1 MIGCEWQPSLEEELF
16 NAIFYNNRLKV
27 LSILDSGFDI
37 NITNNLGQTPIYV
50 AAAIYK
56 NLLMVKT
63 LASFNPD
70 FEHKS
75 DLGHTPLSRI
85 LLGEHKHADE
95 VLKIIRTLLKSGAK
109 LTTRCN
115 GALPLHIAIVTGCHT
130 DIIKE
135 LLTEDTV
142 NAADYY
148 GYFPLHLA
156 VLYSHINIVKMLIEY
171 EYTNINMS
179 DRVRNT
185 PLILAA
191 KIDNQEIAYLL
202 LGHGVNPY
210 LKNTDGED
218 FLACI
223 IPKGKVCN
231 IIHGINEFRVS
242 LEALGESGIE
252 SKNKLNI
259 DPSKPGPYRTKIF
272 RTHKENRPYI
282 IPDKSIRCQRYKSIR
297 YQRSRCENE
306 FRVYLPNCDSPMLQV
321 VQHEEFNNE
330 LNTDPSRTP
339 LNQLTNMCNESLE
352 LPRPDTVL
360 SRSTTSNSS
369 YNSSLATKGSSNVN
383 SPGSGLSYPFI
394 TQFESFARI
403 SSTSSSES
411 DTMQNAKRRKLDCT
425 FSDNGENLER
435 SR

>member
-1 MIGCEWQPSLEEELF
+1 MIGYKEKPSAEEEF
-16 NAIFYNNRLKV
+16 FDAIFYNNRLKV
-27 LSILDSGFDI
+27 LSMLDSGFDI
-37 NITNNLGQTPIYV
+37 NTANDLGQTPIYV

-56 NLLMVKT
+56 NIPMIKT
-63 LASFNPD
+63 LAQFNPD
-70 FEHKS
+70 FEKKS
-75 DLGHTPLSRI
+75 DIGYTPLSRA
-85 LLGEHKHADE
+85 LLRGYKHADQTLE
-95 VLKIIRTLLKSGAK
+95 IVETLLELGAK
-109 LTTRCN
+109 PTTVCN
-115 GALPLHIAIVTGCHT
+115 GAFPVHIAIVTGCRT

-179 DRVRNT
+179 DRARNT

-191 KIDNQEIAYLL
+191 KLDNQEIASFLL
-202 LGHGVNPY
+202 NRGANIY
-210 LKNTDGED
+210 LKNTNGED

-231 IIHGINEFRVS
+231 IIHGINESRVS

-252 SKNKLNI
+252 SKNKSSI
-259 DPSKPGPYRTKIF
+259 DLSKPGPSHTKVF
-272 RTHKENRPYI
+272 SKHKKSKPYI
-282 IPDKSIRCQRYKSIR
+282 IPTKLVKHQYIEAENNQNIYSSNSFTLPILQCKDYKLDTNPCR
-297 YQRSRCENE
+297 A
-306 FRVYLPNCDSPMLQV
+306 
-321 VQHEEFNNE
+321 
-330 LNTDPSRTP
+330 P
-339 LNQLTNMCNESLE
+339 LGQLMNMCGNLTLDRSLE
-352 LPRPDTVL
+352 SHRLEVIP
-360 SRSTTSNSS
+360 SRSTASS
-369 YNSSLATKGSSNVN
+369 SSCNSSLATKGSSNVN
-383 SPGSGLSYPFI
+383 SPGSSLSDPFI

-425 FSDNGENLER
+425 FHANR
-435 SR
+435 STFHP